1 MTFLV
6 QHWLGNEGMPR
17 RYADYLPIGGFT
29 RLNTVSSISAFVL
42 GLSVLPFI
50 WTVFRSYRYGRAVPV
65 DDPWGFDNS
74 LE

>member
-29 RLNTVSSISAFVL
+29 KLNTVSSITAFVR

-50 WTVFRSYRYGRAVPV
+50 WNVFRS
-65 DDPWGFDNS
+65 
-74 LE
+74 